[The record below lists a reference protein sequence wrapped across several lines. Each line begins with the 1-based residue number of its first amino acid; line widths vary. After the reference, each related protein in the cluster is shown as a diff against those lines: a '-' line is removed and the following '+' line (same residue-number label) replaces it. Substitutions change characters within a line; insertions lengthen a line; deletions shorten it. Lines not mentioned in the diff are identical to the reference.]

1 MSAALLSKFRL
12 GSVELP
18 NRMVVSPMQQYMAK
32 PDGHALDWHL
42 VHLTKMAVGGFGLVF
57 TEALATE
64 PDGRLTYRDLGVWDD
79 EHIPGLTRLAE
90 CIAEAGA
97 IPGTQLNHAG
107 RKASVA
113 PPFFGFEPLSE
124 KDGRERGEH
133 PWPVVSASAIEA
145 NPGWPT
151 PRALSRDE
159 IKKVLERFALGA
171 RRVRKA
177 GFEVLDI
184 HGAHGYL
191 IHGFLSP
198 LSNSRDDEY
207 GGDLSNRMRFALE
220 VADAVRSEWPA
231 EKPLFYRLS
240 CVDGVEGGWELDDTV
255 VLAREL
261 AARGVDV
268 IDCSSGGL
276 GRRATPAIIPR
287 QPGFQVPYAARV
299 RREAGVPSMAVGLI
313 MDPHHADSIVAKG
326 EADLVAIG
334 REALFNP
341 NWGLQAAVELE
352 GLDAFETHW
361 PPPYGWWLV
370 RRAKALELTRQG
382 GVEPMTAGV
391 RS

>member
-1 MSAALLSKFRL
+1 MKL

-18 NRMVVSPMQQYMAK
+18 NRMVVSPMQQYMAGA
-32 PDGHALDWHL
+32 DGLARDWHL
-42 VHLTKMAVGGFGLVF
+42 VHLTKLAVGGFGLVF
-57 TEALATE
+57 TEALAIE
-64 PDGRLTYRDLGVWDD
+64 PQGRLTYRDIGIWND
-79 EHIPGLTRLAE
+79 EQIPGLQRLAA

-97 IPGTQLNHAG
+97 VPGAQLNHAG

-113 PPFFGFEPLSE
+113 PPFFGFEPLGE

-151 PRALSRDE
+151 PKALSRDE
-159 IKKVLERFALGA
+159 IARVLERFAAGA
-171 RRVRKA
+171 RRARKA
-177 GFEVLDI
+177 GFEALNV

-191 IHGFLSP
+191 IHAFLSP
-198 LSNSRDDEY
+198 LANSREDDY
-207 GGDLSNRMRFALE
+207 GGELSNRMRFALE
-220 VADAVRSEWPA
+220 VAEAVRSEWPA
-231 EKPLFYRLS
+231 EKPIFYRLS

-299 RREAGVPSMAVGLI
+299 RREAGVASMAVGLI
-313 MDPHHADSIVAKG
+313 MDARHAESIVAGG

-334 REALFNP
+334 REALHNP

-352 GLDAFETHW
+352 GPEAFEAHW
-361 PPPYGWWLV
+361 PPTYGWWLY
-370 RRAKALELTRQG
+370 RRAKSLELTRAAAN
-382 GVEPMTAGV
+382 ETATGKN
-391 RS
+391 